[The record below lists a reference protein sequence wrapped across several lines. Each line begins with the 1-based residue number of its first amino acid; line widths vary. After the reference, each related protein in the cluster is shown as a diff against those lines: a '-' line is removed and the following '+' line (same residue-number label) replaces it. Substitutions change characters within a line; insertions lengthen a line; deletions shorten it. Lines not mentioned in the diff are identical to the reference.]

1 MKKIVVTGSNGFIGK
16 NLIEKL
22 SQLKDYKIVPFDI
35 DTKLPLGEVFN
46 NAEFI
51 YHLAGENR
59 PKNIEDYKKV
69 NVGLTQ
75 KIVDVLDNMN
85 QQPTFLFTSSIQAEL
100 DNPYGLSKREAEE
113 VLIQF
118 SKRKKATVY
127 IYRLPGVF
135 GKWSRPNY
143 NTVVATFCF
152 NIARGLDIKISD
164 PNHVLELV
172 YIDDVVSSFIDKLIT
187 EGNFSFN
194 RCTVN
199 PVYKITLKDLAETIY
214 EFKRKGKFLK
224 FDDIPVGI
232 KKCLYI
238 TYQSFLPGKDSNN
251 GLDPRS
257 KR

>member
-1 MKKIVVTGSNGFIGK
+1 MKKVVVTGSNGFIGK

-22 SQLKDYKIVPFDI
+22 SQLKDYEIVPFDI
-35 DTKLPLGEVFN
+35 DTKLSFEKAFD

-75 KIVDVLDNMN
+75 KIVDVLDNSK
-85 QQPTFLFTSSIQAEL
+85 QSPTIVFTSSIQAEL

-113 VLIQF
+113 VLI
-118 SKRKKATVY
+118 KYNKKKKATIY

-164 PNHVLELV
+164 PSHILELV
-172 YIDDVVSSFIDKLIT
+172 YIEDVVSSFIDKLST
-187 EGNFSFN
+187 KGNFSFN

-199 PVYKITLKDLAETIY
+199 PVYKITLMDLAETIY
-214 EFKRKGKFLK
+214 EFKRKEKFLK
-224 FDDIPVGI
+224 LDDIPEGI

-238 TYQSFLPGKDSNN
+238 TYQSFLPGKNSNDEIN
-251 GLDPRS
+251 S
-257 KR
+257 KE

>member
-1 MKKIVVTGSNGFIGK
+1 MKKVVVTGSNGFIGK

-22 SQLKDYKIVPFDI
+22 SQLKDYEIVPFDI
-35 DTKLPLGEVFN
+35 DTKLSFEKAFD
-46 NAEFI
+46 NAELI

-59 PKNIEDYKKV
+59 PKNIDDYKKV

-75 KIVDVLDNMN
+75 KIVDVLDNSK
-85 QQPTFLFTSSIQAEL
+85 QSPTIVFTSSIQAEL

-113 VLIQF
+113 VLI
-118 SKRKKATVY
+118 KYNKKKKATIY

-164 PNHVLELV
+164 PSHILELV
-172 YIDDVVSSFIDKLIT
+172 YIEDVVSSFIDKLST
-187 EGNFSFN
+187 KGNFSFN

-199 PVYKITLKDLAETIY
+199 PVYKITLMDLAETIY
-214 EFKRKGKFLK
+214 EFKRKEKFLK
-224 FDDIPVGI
+224 LDDIPEGI

-238 TYQSFLPGKDSNN
+238 TYQSFLPGKNSNDEIN
-251 GLDPRS
+251 S
-257 KR
+257 KE

>member
-1 MKKIVVTGSNGFIGK
+1 MKKVVVTGSDGFIGK

-22 SQLKDYKIVPFDI
+22 SQLKNYEIISFDI
-35 DTKLPLGEVFN
+35 DTKLPLGEVFDN
-46 NAEFI
+46 VEFI

-75 KIVDVLDNMN
+75 KIIDVLDNMN
-85 QQPTFLFTSSIQAEL
+85 QPPTIVFASSIQAEL

-113 VLIQF
+113 VLI
-118 SKRKKATVY
+118 KYNKKKKATVY

-172 YIDDVVSSFIDKLIT
+172 YIDDVVSSFIDKLST
-187 EGNFSFN
+187 EENFSFN
-194 RCTVN
+194 WCTVN
-199 PVYKITLKDLAETIY
+199 PVYKITLLDLAETIY
-214 EFKRKGKFLK
+214 EFKRKENFLK
-224 FDDIPVGI
+224 LDDIPEGI

-238 TYQSFLPGKDSNN
+238 TYQSFLPGKNSNDEI
-251 GLDPRS
+251 DP
-257 KR
+257 KE